1 MDTLEDLRKKL
12 SGAKDIKSVVRA
24 MKAMAASN
32 IAQYEAAVSSLGDY
46 YHTVSLGIVA
56 YLMRE
61 KINGLIENE
70 APQKKGEKPLC
81 AIVFGSDQGLVG
93 RFNNLMADFVTQS
106 LLALPGTKEI
116 WIVGDRVK
124 LLLADSGLAA
134 EKSFAVPN
142 SIDAVTPLIGQILVE
157 IEKLTEKQPETEF
170 YIFHNHPKTDSGYEP
185 VMQRLLPLD
194 KQWRHDFTEIKW
206 PTTFIPEL
214 IGEAG
219 AALLAL
225 INSYLFVSLFKAC
238 TESLASENASR
249 LEAMQRAD
257 KNIGDLL
264 DSLGHKFNRLR
275 QSSIDEELSD
285 VVSGFEALNTK
296 SIKKV

>member
-1 MDTLEDLRKKL
+1 
-12 SGAKDIKSVVRA
+12 

-56 YLMRE
+56 YLMQE
-61 KINGLIENE
+61 KINGLIKNE
-70 APQKKGEKPLC
+70 ASTKKGDKPVC
-81 AIVFGSDQGLVG
+81 AVVFGSDQGLVG

-157 IEKLTEKQPETEF
+157 IEKLTEKQPETAF
-170 YIFHNHPKTDSGYEP
+170 YIFHNRPKPDTGYEP

-194 KQWRHDFTEIKW
+194 EQWRRDFTEMKW
-206 PTTFIPEL
+206 PTKCIPE
-214 IGEAG
+214 IVGKAG
-219 AALLAL
+219 AALRAL
-225 INSYLFVSLFKAC
+225 INAYLFFSLFKAC
-238 TESLASENASR
+238 VESLASENASR

-257 KNIGDLL
+257 KNIRDLL

-285 VVSGFEALNTK
+285 VVSGFEALNAK
-296 SIKKV
+296 PIK

>member
-32 IAQYEAAVSSLGDY
+32 IAQYEAAVGSLGDY
-46 YHTVSLGIVA
+46 YYTVSLGIVA
-56 YLMRE
+56 YLMQE
-61 KINGLIENE
+61 KTDGPPENKIP
-70 APQKKGEKPLC
+70 AKHGDKQVC

-106 LLALPGTKEI
+106 LHSLSGTKEI
-116 WIVGDRVK
+116 WVIGDRVK
-124 LLLADSGLAA
+124 LLLADSGLVAA
-134 EKSFAVPN
+134 KSFAVPN

-157 IEKLTEKQPETEF
+157 IEKLTEKQPETAF
-170 YIFHNHPKTDSGYEP
+170 YIFNNRPKPDTGYEP

-194 KQWRHDFTEIKW
+194 EQWRHDFTEMQW
-206 PTTFIPEL
+206 PTKCIPEI
-214 IGEAG
+214 IGNTG

-225 INSYLFVSLFKAC
+225 INTYLFVSLFKAC
-238 TESLASENASR
+238 VESLASENASR

-257 KNIGDLL
+257 KNIRDLL
-264 DSLGHKFNRLR
+264 DSLGHKFNSLR

-285 VVSGFEALNTK
+285 VVSGFEALNAK
-296 SIKKV
+296 PIK

>member
-32 IAQYEAAVSSLGDY
+32 IAQYEAAVGSLGDY

-56 YLMRE
+56 YLMQE
-61 KINGLIENE
+61 KINGAVGNE
-70 APQKKGEKPLC
+70 GPSKKGDNPVC

-93 RFNNLMADFVTQS
+93 RFNNLMTDFVVQS
-106 LLALPGTKEI
+106 FHGLPGTKEI
-116 WIVGDRVK
+116 WVIGERVQ
-124 LLLADSGLAA
+124 LLLADAGLVAA
-134 EKSFAVPN
+134 KSFPVPN

-157 IEKLTEKQPETEF
+157 IEELTEKQLEMEF
-170 YIFHNHPKTDSGYEP
+170 YIFHNQPKPDTGYEP

-194 KQWRHDFTEIKW
+194 EQWRHEFSDIKW
-206 PTTFIPEL
+206 PAKCIPEL
-214 IGEAG
+214 IGKAG

-225 INSYLFVSLFKAC
+225 ISAYLFVSLFKAC
-238 TESLASENASR
+238 VESLASENASR

-257 KNIGDLL
+257 KNIGNLL
-264 DSLGHKFNRLR
+264 DSLGHKFHRLR
-275 QSSIDEELSD
+275 QSSIDEELFD
-285 VVSGFEALNTK
+285 VVSGFEALNSK
-296 SIKKV
+296 PPK

>member
-1 MDTLEDLRKKL
+1 
-12 SGAKDIKSVVRA
+12 

-56 YLMRE
+56 YLIKE
-61 KINGLIENE
+61 KIDGPTENKIP
-70 APQKKGEKPLC
+70 ATRGDKPVC

-93 RFNNLMADFVTQS
+93 RFNNLMTDFVKQS
-106 LLALPGTKEI
+106 LHTLPGTKEI
-116 WIVGDRVK
+116 WVIGDRVK
-124 LLLADSGLAA
+124 LLLADAGLVAA
-134 EKSFAVPN
+134 KSFAVPN

-157 IEKLTEKQPETEF
+157 IEALIEKQPETAF
-170 YIFHNHPKTDSGYEP
+170 YIFNNRPKPDTGYEP

-194 KQWRHDFTEIKW
+194 EQWRHDFTEMKW
-206 PTTFIPEL
+206 PTKCIPEI
-214 IGEAG
+214 IGKTG

-225 INSYLFVSLFKAC
+225 INAYLFVSLFKASV
-238 TESLASENASR
+238 ESLASENASR

-257 KNIGDLL
+257 KNIRDLL

-285 VVSGFEALNTK
+285 VVSGFEALNAK
-296 SIKKV
+296 PGK